1 MTPELAATK
10 TQPRG
15 IRAHPAWSALGPIL
29 IAIAALLQMRQLA
42 GFTGPRASEY
52 WDLRMY
58 TAWQRSALISEGR
71 DFFEYVT
78 FLRATIPESSKV
90 IIPPHSSVGDAGA
103 YTYITFMQYFLFPRT
118 VLNCSEPV
126 AECVRAL
133 TGPTSYL
140 LRIED
145 FPPPLAAAEHKDYV
159 PFRDGLGLYVPK

>member
-58 TAWQRSALISEGR
+58 TAWLPDRSLGPLRGR
-71 DFFEYVT
+71 AGT
-78 FLRATIPESSKV
+78 SS
-90 IIPPHSSVGDAGA
+90 S
-103 YTYITFMQYFLFPRT
+103 M
-118 VLNCSEPV
+118 
-126 AECVRAL
+126 
-133 TGPTSYL
+133 
-140 LRIED
+140 
-145 FPPPLAAAEHKDYV
+145 
-159 PFRDGLGLYVPK
+159 